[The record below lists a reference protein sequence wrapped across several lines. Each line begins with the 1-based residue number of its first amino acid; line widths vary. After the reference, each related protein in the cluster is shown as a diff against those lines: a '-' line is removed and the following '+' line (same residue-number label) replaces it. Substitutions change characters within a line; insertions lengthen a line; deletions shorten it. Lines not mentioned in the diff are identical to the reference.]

1 MNAQQTCEEI
11 IRVKQMIRNLEERYK
26 LLTASLQNS
35 IDLGECDDYINES
48 GGYSFKNMT
57 FRRCNKTTWR
67 YSPAVKELQE
77 KEQANNTAK
86 QNVSTYLMVRVL
98 DAEPELEF

>member
-1 MNAQQTCEEI
+1 MNAKQTCEEI
-11 IRVKQMIRNLEERYK
+11 IRVKQMIRNLEDRYK

-35 IDLGECDDYINES
+35 IDLGECDNYINES

-57 FRRCNKTTWR
+57 FRRCSKTTWR

-86 QNVSTYLMVRVL
+86 QNVSTYLMVRVA

>member
-1 MNAQQTCEEI
+1 MSAQQTCEEI
-11 IRVKQMIRNLEERYK
+11 IRVKQMIKNLEERYK

-48 GGYSFKNMT
+48 GGYTFRNMT
-57 FRRCNKTTWR
+57 FRRCNKTSWR

-77 KEQANNTAK
+77 REQANNTAK

>member
-11 IRVKQMIRNLEERYK
+11 IRVKQMIRNLEDRYK

>member
-11 IRVKQMIRNLEERYK
+11 IRVKQMIRNLEDRYK

-98 DAEPELEF
+98 DAESEPEF

>member
-11 IRVKQMIRNLEERYK
+11 IRVKQMIRNLEDRYK

-98 DAEPELEF
+98 DAEPKLEF

>member
-1 MNAQQTCEEI
+1 MNAKQTCEEI
-11 IRVKQMIRNLEERYK
+11 IRVKQMIKNLEERYK

-35 IDLGECDDYINES
+35 IDLGECDDFINES
-48 GGYSFKNMT
+48 GGYTFKNMS
-57 FRRCNKTTWR
+57 FRRCNKTSWR

-77 KEQANNTAK
+77 REQANNTAK

>member
-1 MNAQQTCEEI
+1 MNTQQTCEEI
-11 IRVKQMIRNLEERYK
+11 IRVKQMIRNLEDRYK

>member
-11 IRVKQMIRNLEERYK
+11 IRVKQMIRNLEDRYK

-86 QNVSTYLMVRVL
+86 QNVSTYLMVRVA
-98 DAEPELEF
+98 DAESEPEF

>member
-11 IRVKQMIRNLEERYK
+11 IRVKQMIRNLEDRYK

-77 KEQANNTAK
+77 KEQASNTAK
-86 QNVSTYLMVRVL
+86 QNVSTYLMVRVA

>member
-1 MNAQQTCEEI
+1 MNAKQTCEEI
-11 IRVKQMIRNLEERYK
+11 IRVKQMIKNLEDRYK

-48 GGYSFKNMT
+48 GGYTFKNMS

-77 KEQANNTAK
+77 REQANNTAK